1 MAKKV
6 IVISLGG
13 SLIVPNKINTKFLEE
28 FRKIIL
34 KNKKKYRFIVVCGGG
49 NPARTYINGLDDQN
63 ILKKQYLQSLLGIS
77 TTRLN
82 ARFMTYFFGKD
93 ANQGIPHEIKEVHQ
107 SIQKNNIVFC
117 GALRYD
123 KNQTSDTV
131 AATLARSFN
140 SEFINLTNVKGLY
153 EKDPKRFRSAKFIS
167 EVSHKNFYKM
177 AKKIPYKPGQH
188 FVLDQKAA
196 KIIKK
201 YRIKTYIL
209 GDDMKQLDNLLNEKH
224 FIGTIIDSEWKLKK

>member
-1 MAKKV
+1 MTKKV

-13 SLIVPNKINTKFLEE
+13 SLIVPNKINTEFLEQ
-28 FRKIIL
+28 FKKTLL
-34 KNKKKYRFIVVCGGG
+34 KNTKKYRFVVVCGGG
-49 NPARTYINGLDDQN
+49 NSARTYINGLEDQN
-63 ILKKQYLQSLLGIS
+63 IPKKQYLQSLLGIA

-82 ARFMTYFFGKD
+82 ARFMTNFFGKD
-93 ANQGIPHEIKEVHQ
+93 ANKGIPHEIKEVHQ
-107 SIQKNNIVFC
+107 SVQKNKIVFC
-117 GALRYD
+117 GALRYE

-140 SEFINLTNVKGLY
+140 SKFINLTNVNGLY
-153 EKDPKRFRSAKFIS
+153 DKNPNRVGGRGRIRSAKFIP
-167 EVSHKNFYKM
+167 EISHKDFYKM

-209 GDDMKQLDNLLNEKH
+209 GSNMKNLDNFLNGKY
-224 FIGTIIDSEWKLKK
+224 FVGTVIG